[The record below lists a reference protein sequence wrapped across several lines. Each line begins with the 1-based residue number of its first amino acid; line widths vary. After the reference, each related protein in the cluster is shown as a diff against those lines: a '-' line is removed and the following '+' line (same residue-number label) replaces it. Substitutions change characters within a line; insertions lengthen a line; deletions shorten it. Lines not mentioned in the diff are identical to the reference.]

1 MERVDWSEED
11 NLMAVHSRLSY
22 KRTIRVMCFL
32 LVLGLILLAVGLAS
46 RTVLNRGVSSMLS
59 SELLTSDAE
68 SAEKLDALARDG
80 SVKMVSALVQNDYDG
95 FFSANAQIP
104 DDIYDLIGNPN
115 TKDNLVG
122 YFFRAARNR
131 NLDVAR
137 FARETMISTVG
148 SYWFALQAAIYYKE
162 MMITG
167 AALIV
172 ISLLGIFMK
181 GARFRDLRFSKCWPI
196 LLVLLVCVA
205 GVIIAGKIDI
215 KL

>member
-1 MERVDWSEED
+1 MEKAACSEDD
-11 NLMAVHSRLSY
+11 NLIVVHSRLSY
-22 KRTIRVMCFL
+22 KRTIRVMCL
-32 LVLGLILLAVGLAS
+32 LLALGLILLAVGLAS
-46 RTVLNRGVSSMLS
+46 RTVLNRCVSSMLQ

-68 SAEKLDALARDG
+68 SAKKLDTLAREG
-80 SVKMVSALVQNDYDG
+80 SVKMVSALVRNDYDG
-95 FFSANAQIP
+95 FFSANALIP

-162 MMITG
+162 MIIGG

-205 GVIIAGKIDI
+205 GLIIAGKIDI

>member
-1 MERVDWSEED
+1 
-11 NLMAVHSRLSY
+11 
-22 KRTIRVMCFL
+22 MCFL

-46 RTVLNRGVSSMLS
+46 RTVLNRSVSSMLK

-68 SAEKLDALARDG
+68 SAKKLDDLAREG

-95 FFSANAQIP
+95 FFSANALIS

-162 MMITG
+162 MIIAG

-205 GVIIAGKIDI
+205 GLIIAGKIDI